1 MTMSAFAELRYE
13 GEPTYENINQSI
25 ATPAAPMAAVASHPP
40 TRNRIEMTNLPMI
53 VGLTAMNMIVGLTA
67 MNMISP
73 MIGMGTTP
81 LITPFQ

>member
-1 MTMSAFAELRYE
+1 
-13 GEPTYENINQSI
+13 
-25 ATPAAPMAAVASHPP
+25 
-40 TRNRIEMTNLPMI
+40 LPMI

>member
-1 MTMSAFAELRYE
+1 
-13 GEPTYENINQSI
+13 
-25 ATPAAPMAAVASHPP
+25 
-40 TRNRIEMTNLPMI
+40 MTNLP
-53 VGLTAMNMIVGLTA
+53 MIVGLTA